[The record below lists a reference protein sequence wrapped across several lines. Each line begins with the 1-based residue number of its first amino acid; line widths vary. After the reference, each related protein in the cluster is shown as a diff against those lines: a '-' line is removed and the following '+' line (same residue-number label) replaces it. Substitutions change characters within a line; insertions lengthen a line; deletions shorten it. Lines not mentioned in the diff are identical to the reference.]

1 MKSINK
7 PIEDLDTIRSI
18 MEKSTRFLSLSGL
31 SGVFTGTIALA
42 GSLAAYLIL
51 KGENDLLNMGMPEAS
66 GTGNVAGKLF
76 ALALTVLCLSI
87 AIAFYLSN
95 RKAKKHGTSIWTAVS
110 RRMFIN
116 MLIPL
121 VAGAFF
127 IFILY
132 MHGTYMMIIPCM
144 LVFYGLSLVN
154 AGKFTYNELFY
165 LGIIEIISGFIAALL
180 PQFALLLWAFGFG
193 VLHIVYGLVMYRK
206 YER

>member
-7 PIEDLDTIRSI
+7 SIEDLDAIRSI

-31 SGVFTGTIALA
+31 SGVFTGIIALA
-42 GSLAAYLIL
+42 GSFAAYRIL
-51 KGENDLLNMGMPEAS
+51 NGENGLESINM
-66 GTGNVAGKLF
+66 TGAGIEKLTGKLLAD
-76 ALALTVLCLSI
+76 ALIVLFLSI
-87 AIAFYLSN
+87 TVAFILSL
-95 RKAKKHGTSIWTAVS
+95 RKAAKQGSHIWTPVS
-110 RRMFIN
+110 KRMFIN

-132 MHGTYMMIIPCM
+132 LQSTYMMIIPCM

-154 AGKFTYNELFY
+154 AGKFTYNEVFY

-180 PQFALLLWAFGFG
+180 PQFALILWAFGFG
-193 VLHIVYGLVMYRK
+193 VLHIFYGIVMYRK